1 MTEYEAVRGQA
12 PMGALFLII
21 GILYLIFSIIGIA
34 QYVMQAI
41 ALNEIGKKRG
51 VNNPWLAWIP
61 VVGFADWVLGSIVD
75 SYESE
80 KGVKRKWKVVLVA
93 TVIAMASLMIIGYIM
108 YIAGIVI
115 MAAMSEYYYEA
126 AAAIPMALCVL
137 GFIVLLVASAA
148 SIAYA
153 ASKCICIF
161 KLFESIVPE
170 KALKYFLLSILVPLA
185 YPICLLKCR
194 NKGYSVPEQVQQTP
208 AYEQVQAESES
219 GEVENNNQENTQDGE

>member
-12 PMGALFLII
+12 PMGVLFLII

-41 ALNEIGKKRG
+41 ALNDLGKRRNVKSS
-51 VNNPWLAWIP
+51 WLAWIP
-61 VVGFADWVLGSIVD
+61 VTGFSTWVTGCIADEYDARNGM
-75 SYESE
+75 
-80 KGVKRKWKVVLVA
+80 KRKWRVVLLSFLLSVVVLSMVGRS
-93 TVIAMASLMIIGYIM
+93 VIVIGEILAEVQGETHGDAAIIVLLIIGYILF
-108 YIAGIVI
+108 
-115 MAAMSEYYYEA
+115 AASLA
-126 AAAIPMALCVL
+126 AA
-137 GFIVLLVASAA
+137 VAY
-148 SIAYA
+148 I
-153 ASKCICIF
+153 ICQYICLF
-161 KLFESIVPE
+161 KIFESTVPE

-208 AYEQVQAESES
+208 VYEQVQAESES